1 MTRAAADIINGEAI
15 AYNAD
20 RLLSSINICD
30 TIFIRIYL
38 YTYKGGVKMKV
49 KYTYQTD
56 AARLQLLKIIAI
68 QKNCALNKLLD
79 EIVDAYIKNEQKT
92 FT

>member
-1 MTRAAADIINGEAI
+1 
-15 AYNAD
+15 
-20 RLLSSINICD
+20 
-30 TIFIRIYL
+30 
-38 YTYKGGVKMKV
+38 MKV

-79 EIVDAYIKNEQKT
+79 EILDEYIKNHKRA
-92 FT
+92 

>member
-1 MTRAAADIINGEAI
+1 
-15 AYNAD
+15 
-20 RLLSSINICD
+20 
-30 TIFIRIYL
+30 
-38 YTYKGGVKMKV
+38 MKV

-68 QKNCALNKLLD
+68 QNNLPVNKLLD
-79 EIVDAYIKNEQKT
+79 KIIDAYIKNEQKT

>member
-1 MTRAAADIINGEAI
+1 
-15 AYNAD
+15 
-20 RLLSSINICD
+20 
-30 TIFIRIYL
+30 
-38 YTYKGGVKMKV
+38 MKV

-79 EIVDAYIKNEQKT
+79 EIIDEYIKRTKKP
-92 FT
+92 

>member
-1 MTRAAADIINGEAI
+1 
-15 AYNAD
+15 
-20 RLLSSINICD
+20 
-30 TIFIRIYL
+30 
-38 YTYKGGVKMKV
+38 MKV

-68 QKNCALNKLLD
+68 QKNLPLNKLID
-79 EIVDAYIKNEQKT
+79 KIVDEYIKNEQKT

>member
-1 MTRAAADIINGEAI
+1 
-15 AYNAD
+15 
-20 RLLSSINICD
+20 
-30 TIFIRIYL
+30 
-38 YTYKGGVKMKV
+38 MKV

-79 EIVDAYIKNEQKT
+79 EIVDAYIKNEQKSLT
-92 FT
+92 